1 MKSYVRAFIAV
12 EIAPS
17 IKTEAR
23 KALGPMK
30 KAFPGVKWVDDDN
43 FHVTLKFLG
52 PNVPTTE
59 LHHIIAAIQK
69 ACAKFEQFDLVL
81 EGVGAFPD
89 ASSPRTIWLG
99 VTDGVAELRQLAKR
113 IDDELEQYGFPREGR
128 EFSPHLTVGR
138 TRQRDRE
145 EGQFAVRTSPK
156 NLGNFSYSHKKY
168 ANNKPMR
175 REEEVEPGTFG
186 ALSRMIYERSNTFF
200 GSSPVDS
207 VILYSSELERGG
219 PKYEA
224 LAEIELSPLGTQLN
238 EEYGGFVA
246 AEYDDPNFEI
256 EELGMETHLP
266 ETLDT
271 KFDVKALDAEV
282 EDELRAICGEKFVK
296 RGSPKNGSQRV
307 VKPNAEEQKSRLDS
321 IKSDSSADLNS
332 LGIDL
337 SEFAVFKETRSNS
350 KGKKRR

>member
-17 IKTEAR
+17 IRTEAR

-69 ACAKFEQFDLVL
+69 ACADFEQFDLVL

-99 VTDGVAELRQLAKR
+99 VTDGVAELRRLAKR
-113 IDDELEQYGFPREGR
+113 IDDELEKFGFPREGR

-145 EGQFAVRTSPK
+145 EGQFAVKAVRKSADDLSRSRKGGVK
-156 NLGNFSYSHKKY
+156 NNTV
-168 ANNKPMR
+168 

-207 VILYSSELERGG
+207 VVLYSSELERGG

-224 LAEIELSPLGTQLN
+224 LAEVELSPLGSQLD
-238 EEYGGFVA
+238 EEYGGFDA
-246 AEYDDPNFEI
+246 QDYDDVDFEI
-256 EELGMETHLP
+256 EESGMETHLP

-271 KFDVKALDAEV
+271 KFDVDALDAEV
-282 EDELRAICGEKFVK
+282 EDELRAICGEKFAK
-296 RGSPKNGSQRV
+296 RGSKSGSRRV
-307 VKPNAEEQKSRLDS
+307 EQPNMKAQKKRLDS
-321 IKSDSSADLNS
+321 IKHDVSDLDSLDVDLGDFS
-332 LGIDL
+332 I
-337 SEFAVFKETRSNS
+337 FKETRSNS